1 MCIECVFC
9 HNCADCMLVCASFSF
24 LSLRSLFSST
34 VGVNVKLLPDGGAS
48 VLVCEAV
55 LLEHCGLKLEGG
67 CVS

>member
-1 MCIECVFC
+1 
-9 HNCADCMLVCASFSF
+9 MLVCASFSV
-24 LSLRSLFSST
+24 LSLQSSFSST

-48 VLVCEAV
+48 VLVCEAM

>member
-1 MCIECVFC
+1 
-9 HNCADCMLVCASFSF
+9 MLVCASFSF

-34 VGVNVKLLPDGGAS
+34 VSVNIKLLPDGGAS